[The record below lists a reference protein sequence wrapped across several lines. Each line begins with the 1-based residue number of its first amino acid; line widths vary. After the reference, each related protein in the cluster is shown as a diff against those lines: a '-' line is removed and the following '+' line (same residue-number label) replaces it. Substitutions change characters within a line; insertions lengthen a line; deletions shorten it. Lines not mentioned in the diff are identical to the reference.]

1 MEHKI
6 NPSKN
11 RALPPE
17 NRKVAPPPTRR
28 RRQTRRPKNL
38 QQSQL
43 LIPTPPTRARYPWKR
58 LVANLTALSVLCGCA
73 ALMGGGAWLSYQLI
87 VDPNG
92 NKLVSQFVPEW
103 SRLPTGSRDS
113 IETLDQIKASIRKL
127 GFVTGEPLPLPV
139 DRSGDN
145 SISDLLLPVMVERTV
160 KASTVCKNPCR
171 QIVELRVYKRV
182 QLPDRSSDKEQYFQ
196 LASSMNV
203 EGPAESFVMASLA
216 DSTSNNQA
224 SNQSLPLTELRRFD
238 GKPPASGIWFNVSGQ
253 LIRGDKKIPYGQ
265 VVRYNP

>member
-38 QQSQL
+38 QESQL

-92 NKLVSQFVPEW
+92 NKLISQFVPEW

-113 IETLDQIKASIRKL
+113 IETLDQIKASVRKL
-127 GFVTGEPLPLPV
+127 GFVTGE
-139 DRSGDN
+139 
-145 SISDLLLPVMVERTV
+145 T
-160 KASTVCKNPCR
+160 
-171 QIVELRVYKRV
+171 
-182 QLPDRSSDKEQYFQ
+182 
-196 LASSMNV
+196 
-203 EGPAESFVMASLA
+203 
-216 DSTSNNQA
+216 
-224 SNQSLPLTELRRFD
+224 
-238 GKPPASGIWFNVSGQ
+238 PPASRRS
-253 LIRGDKKIPYGQ
+253 IR
-265 VVRYNP
+265 R